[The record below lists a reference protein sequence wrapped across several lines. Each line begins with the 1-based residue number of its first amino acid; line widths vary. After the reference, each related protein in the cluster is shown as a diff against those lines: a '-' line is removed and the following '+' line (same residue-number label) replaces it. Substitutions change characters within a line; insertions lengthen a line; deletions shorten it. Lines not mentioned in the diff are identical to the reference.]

1 LFGLSGISDFGAR
14 YLDKTIGG
22 RFWSQD
28 PLATAVPEM
37 TTYHYAANNP
47 LSFIDP
53 TGMSNEKTTGGEEN
67 REKVE
72 FEYTDGYG
80 TYSSKG
86 ISSSISFNGFYN
98 AVGGDEDKDKKKT
111 LVNEE
116 GQKVYADGKPVYD
129 MNNIPTIFEM
139 DTRADDDPTR
149 FLDDF
154 FAFFNP
160 LKPLEGFLLLA
171 KLNPLRKAQAASHI
185 VKYAFGF
192 GDEAVNLANKIKGKH
207 LMKDPNWKSSFLK
220 VINNPKSE
228 IHFSLN
234 GIDQTPMSMIT
245 SPMRSSTNWEMH
257 QLYQSEAF
265 ERTIFHFGNKTYKGF
280 EVFKIKP

>member
-98 AVGGDEDKDKKKT
+98 AAGGDGDKGKKKAVAPIIPNLPRPT
-111 LVNEE
+111 
-116 GQKVYADGKPVYD
+116 PVSSQ
-129 MNNIPTIFEM
+129 PTP
-139 DTRADDDPTR
+139 PTVS
-149 FLDDF
+149 
-154 FAFFNP
+154 P
-160 LKPLEGFLLLA
+160 TPVTPWSVFLLLA
-171 KLNPLRKAQAASHI
+171 SIMQ
-185 VKYAFGF
+185 
-192 GDEAVNLANKIKGKH
+192 GDESSTELSPATQEKDRYIYREMATNPDGSWIQSPLTGAPNARQMGVRTPNSVQRGVDPDIIPVGPNQMVGLDYTGLQGLSASSPPRPLVYKNTIQGRIKVSELPIGLGAVNDH
-207 LMKDPNWKSSFLK
+207 SSHY
-220 VINNPKSE
+220 S
-228 IHFSLN
+228 
-234 GIDQTPMSMIT
+234 
-245 SPMRSSTNWEMH
+245 
-257 QLYQSEAF
+257 
-265 ERTIFHFGNKTYKGF
+265 IFPVHNMTFQK
-280 EVFKIKP
+280 